1 MKHKE
6 TGIDREFGKALCDR
20 LGLRL
25 NDTLTEWQ
33 AESFGK
39 QHVMVTMTIVR
50 CMSEDEFNELRRV
63 AERRATP

>member
-6 TGIDREFGKALCDR
+6 TDIDREFGKALCDR

-39 QHVMVTMTIVR
+39 QQVMVTMTVVK
-50 CMSEDEFNELRRV
+50 CMSEEEFNELRAV
-63 AERRATP
+63 AVTRAAS